1 MRHESVKE
9 RSTVWI
15 KKSNVVWEI
24 ATLVA
29 LKPVFKG
36 CEEQP
41 FKNGFGRLEK
51 SFPL

>member
-1 MRHESVKE
+1 VKE
-9 RSTVWI
+9 LQYCLDQ
-15 KKSNVVWEI
+15 KSNVVWEI
-24 ATLVA
+24 DISGSEI
-29 LKPVFKG
+29 VFEG